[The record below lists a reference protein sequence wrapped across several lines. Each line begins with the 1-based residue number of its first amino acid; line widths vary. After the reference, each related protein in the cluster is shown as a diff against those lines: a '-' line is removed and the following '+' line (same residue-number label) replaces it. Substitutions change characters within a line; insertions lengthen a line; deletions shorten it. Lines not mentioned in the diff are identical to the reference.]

1 MGAIMSMDIHNFEE
15 YSSSKKSLTVA
26 QMEGIHQDIIKSI
39 QGNQD
44 ASELY
49 EDFVS
54 ASIKYAEIRA
64 EWSLMS
70 REQKMDKDPLR
81 TALHNSVI
89 IQVNMLARYLAQIG
103 RSTSWRYLLG
113 NEEEDRIYRK
123 TIGDF
128 ACYIAFV
135 NAICSR

>member
-1 MGAIMSMDIHNFEE
+1 MNIHTYEE
-15 YSSSKKSLTVA
+15 YSSTEKSLTIT
-26 QMEGIHQDIIKSI
+26 QMEDIHNCIIKSI
-39 QGNQD
+39 QDDQD

-49 EDFVS
+49 EDLIS
-54 ASIKYAEIRA
+54 ASVKYAEIRA

-103 RSTSWRYLLG
+103 RSTSWRNLLG

>member
-1 MGAIMSMDIHNFEE
+1 MNMCSYEEYLSSEKALTITQMEDIH
-15 YSSSKKSLTVA
+15 K
-26 QMEGIHQDIIKSI
+26 DILQSI
-39 QGNQD
+39 QNDLD

-54 ASIKYAEIRA
+54 ASVKYAEIRA

-89 IQVNMLARYLAQIG
+89 I
-103 RSTSWRYLLG
+103 
-113 NEEEDRIYRK
+113 
-123 TIGDF
+123 
-128 ACYIAFV
+128 
-135 NAICSR
+135 

>member
-1 MGAIMSMDIHNFEE
+1 MNMCSYEEYLSSEKALTITQMEDIH
-15 YSSSKKSLTVA
+15 K
-26 QMEGIHQDIIKSI
+26 DILQSI
-39 QGNQD
+39 QNDLD

-54 ASIKYAEIRA
+54 ASVKYAEIRA

-103 RSTSWRYLLG
+103 RSTPWRNLLG
-113 NEEEDRIYRK
+113 NEEEDWIYRK

>member
-1 MGAIMSMDIHNFEE
+1 MNICSYEE
-15 YSSSKKSLTVA
+15 YLSSEKALTIA
-26 QMEGIHQDIIKSI
+26 QMEGIHKDIIRSI
-39 QGNQD
+39 QSDQD
-44 ASELY
+44 ALELY
-49 EDFVS
+49 EDLVS
-54 ASIKYAEIRA
+54 ASVKYSEIRA

-81 TALHNSVI
+81 TSLHNAAI
-89 IQVNMLARYLAQIG
+89 IQVNILARYLAQIG
-103 RSTSWRYLLG
+103 KSTSWRNLLG

>member
-1 MGAIMSMDIHNFEE
+1 MNIHTYEE
-15 YSSSKKSLTVA
+15 YSSTEKSLTIT
-26 QMEGIHQDIIKSI
+26 QMEDIHNCIIKSI
-39 QGNQD
+39 QDDQD

-49 EDFVS
+49 GDLIS
-54 ASIKYAEIRA
+54 ASVKYAEIRA

-103 RSTSWRYLLG
+103 RSTPWRNLLG

>member
-1 MGAIMSMDIHNFEE
+1 MNIHTYEE
-15 YSSSKKSLTVA
+15 YSSTEKSLTIT
-26 QMEGIHQDIIKSI
+26 QMQDIHNCIIKSI
-39 QGNQD
+39 QDDQD

-49 EDFVS
+49 EDLIS
-54 ASIKYAEIRA
+54 ASVKYAEIRA

-103 RSTSWRYLLG
+103 RSTSWRNLLG

>member
-1 MGAIMSMDIHNFEE
+1 MNIHTYEEYTSTEKSLTITQMQDIHNC
-15 YSSSKKSLTVA
+15 
-26 QMEGIHQDIIKSI
+26 IIKSI
-39 QGNQD
+39 QDDQD

-49 EDFVS
+49 EDLIAAS
-54 ASIKYAEIRA
+54 AKYAEIRA

-103 RSTSWRYLLG
+103 RSTPWRNLLG

>member
-1 MGAIMSMDIHNFEE
+1 MNLDIHTYEK
-15 YSSSKKSLTVA
+15 YSSTEKALTIT
-26 QMEGIHQDIIKSI
+26 QMEDIHKCIIKSI
-39 QGNQD
+39 QDDQD

-49 EDFVS
+49 KDLVS
-54 ASIKYAEIRA
+54 ASVKYAEIRA

-89 IQVNMLARYLAQIG
+89 IQINMLARYLAQIG
-103 RSTSWRYLLG
+103 KSSSWRNLLG
-113 NEEEDRIYRK
+113 NEEEDRIHRK

>member
-1 MGAIMSMDIHNFEE
+1 MEDIHE
-15 YSSSKKSLTVA
+15 
-26 QMEGIHQDIIKSI
+26 DIVQSI
-39 QGNQD
+39 QNDQD

-49 EDFVS
+49 EDLIS
-54 ASIKYAEIRA
+54 ASVKYAEIRA

-89 IQVNMLARYLAQIG
+89 IQVNMLSRYLAQIG
-103 RSTSWRYLLG
+103 RSTSWRNLLG
-113 NEEEDRIYRK
+113 TEEEDRMYRK

>member
-1 MGAIMSMDIHNFEE
+1 MNI
-15 YSSSKKSLTVA
+15 YSYEDYLISEKTLTIA
-26 QMEGIHQDIIKSI
+26 QMEGIHKDILQSI
-39 QGNQD
+39 QGDQD

-54 ASIKYAEIRA
+54 ASVKYAEIRA

-103 RSTSWRYLLG
+103 RSTSWRIIMG
-113 NEEEDRIYRK
+113 NEEENRIYRK

>member
-1 MGAIMSMDIHNFEE
+1 MNMCSYEEYLSSEKALTITQMEDIH
-15 YSSSKKSLTVA
+15 K
-26 QMEGIHQDIIKSI
+26 DILQSI
-39 QGNQD
+39 QNDLD

-54 ASIKYAEIRA
+54 ASVKYAEIRA

-103 RSTSWRYLLG
+103 RSTPWRNLLG

>member
-1 MGAIMSMDIHNFEE
+1 MNMCSYEEYLSSEKALTITQMEDIH
-15 YSSSKKSLTVA
+15 K
-26 QMEGIHQDIIKSI
+26 DILQSI
-39 QGNQD
+39 QNDLD

-54 ASIKYAEIRA
+54 ASVKYAEIRA

-89 IQVNMLARYLAQIG
+89 IQANMLARYLAQIG
-103 RSTSWRYLLG
+103 RSTPWRNLLG

>member
-1 MGAIMSMDIHNFEE
+1 MNMCSYEEYLSSEKALTITQMEDIH
-15 YSSSKKSLTVA
+15 K
-26 QMEGIHQDIIKSI
+26 DILQSI
-39 QGNQD
+39 QNDLD

-54 ASIKYAEIRA
+54 ASVKYAEIRA

-103 RSTSWRYLLG
+103 RSTPWRNLLG
-113 NEEEDRIYRK
+113 NEEEDQIYRK

>member
-1 MGAIMSMDIHNFEE
+1 MCSYED
-15 YSSSKKSLTVA
+15 YLSSEKVLTTD
-26 QMEGIHQDIIKSI
+26 QMEGIHKDILQSL
-39 QGNQD
+39 QNDQD
-44 ASELY
+44 ALDLY
-49 EDFVS
+49 GDLVS
-54 ASIKYAEIRA
+54 ASVKYAEIRA

-103 RSTSWRYLLG
+103 RSTPWRNLLG

-128 ACYIAFV
+128 ACYFAFV

>member
-1 MGAIMSMDIHNFEE
+1 MNIHTYEE
-15 YSSSKKSLTVA
+15 YSSTEKSLTIT
-26 QMEGIHQDIIKSI
+26 QMEDIHNCIIKSI
-39 QGNQD
+39 QDDQD

-49 EDFVS
+49 EDLIS
-54 ASIKYAEIRA
+54 ASVKYAEIRA

-89 IQVNMLARYLAQIG
+89 IQVNMLARYLAQIR
-103 RSTSWRYLLG
+103 RSTSWRNLLG
-113 NEEEDRIYRK
+113 TEEEDRMYRK

>member
-1 MGAIMSMDIHNFEE
+1 MNIYNYEDYLISE
-15 YSSSKKSLTVA
+15 KTLTIA
-26 QMEGIHQDIIKSI
+26 QMEGIHKDILQSI
-39 QGNQD
+39 QGDQD

-70 REQKMDKDPLR
+70 REQKMEKDPLR
-81 TALHNSVI
+81 TALHNAVI
-89 IQVNMLARYLAQIG
+89 IQINMLARYLAQIG
-103 RSTSWRYLLG
+103 RSTSWRNLLG
-113 NEEEDRIYRK
+113 NEEEDHICRK

-128 ACYIAFV
+128 SCYIAFV
-135 NAICSR
+135 NALCSR

>member
-1 MGAIMSMDIHNFEE
+1 MNMCSYEEYLSSEKALTITQMEDIH
-15 YSSSKKSLTVA
+15 K
-26 QMEGIHQDIIKSI
+26 DILQSI
-39 QGNQD
+39 QNDLD

-54 ASIKYAEIRA
+54 ASVKYAEIRA

-103 RSTSWRYLLG
+103 RSTPWRNLL
-113 NEEEDRIYRK
+113 ETKKRIGSIERPSV
-123 TIGDF
+123 ISPV
-128 ACYIAFV
+128 ILP
-135 NAICSR
+135 S

>member
-1 MGAIMSMDIHNFEE
+1 MNIHTYEEYTSTEKSLTITQMQDIHNC
-15 YSSSKKSLTVA
+15 
-26 QMEGIHQDIIKSI
+26 IIKSI
-39 QGNQD
+39 RDDQD

-49 EDFVS
+49 EDLIAAS
-54 ASIKYAEIRA
+54 AKYAEIRA

-103 RSTSWRYLLG
+103 RSTSWRNCLG

>member
-1 MGAIMSMDIHNFEE
+1 MNIHTYEE
-15 YSSSKKSLTVA
+15 YSSTEKSLTIT
-26 QMEGIHQDIIKSI
+26 QMEDIHNCIIKSI
-39 QGNQD
+39 QDDQD

-49 EDFVS
+49 EDLIS
-54 ASIKYAEIRA
+54 ASVKYAEIRA

-70 REQKMDKDPLR
+70 REQKIDKDPLR

-103 RSTSWRYLLG
+103 RSTSWRNLLG

>member
-1 MGAIMSMDIHNFEE
+1 MNMCSYEEYLSSGKALTITQMEDIH
-15 YSSSKKSLTVA
+15 K
-26 QMEGIHQDIIKSI
+26 DILLSI
-39 QGNQD
+39 QNDLD

-54 ASIKYAEIRA
+54 ASVKYAEIRA

-89 IQVNMLARYLAQIG
+89 IQVNMLARYLAQIV
-103 RSTSWRYLLG
+103 RSTPWRNLLG

>member
-1 MGAIMSMDIHNFEE
+1 MNMCSYEEYLSSEKALTITQMEDIHR
-15 YSSSKKSLTVA
+15 
-26 QMEGIHQDIIKSI
+26 DILQSI
-39 QGNQD
+39 QNDLD

-54 ASIKYAEIRA
+54 ASVKYAEIRA

-103 RSTSWRYLLG
+103 RSTPWRNLLG

>member
-1 MGAIMSMDIHNFEE
+1 MNMCSYEE
-15 YSSSKKSLTVA
+15 YLSSEKALTIT
-26 QMEGIHQDIIKSI
+26 QMEGIHKDILQSI
-39 QGNQD
+39 QNDLD

-54 ASIKYAEIRA
+54 ASVKYVEIRA

-103 RSTSWRYLLG
+103 RSTPWRNLLG

>member
-1 MGAIMSMDIHNFEE
+1 MNMCSYEEYLSSEKALTITQMEDIH
-15 YSSSKKSLTVA
+15 K
-26 QMEGIHQDIIKSI
+26 DILQSI
-39 QGNQD
+39 QNDLD

-54 ASIKYAEIRA
+54 ASVKYAEIRA

-103 RSTSWRYLLG
+103 RSTPWRNLLG

-135 NAICSR
+135 SAICSR